1 MCVYIPTH
9 AHMHKYTY
17 TYTLVTSSAE
27 IVTFE

>member
-1 MCVYIPTH
+1 MSIYIPTH
-9 AHMHKYTY
+9 AYMHKYVY